1 MPPLIQARPSNP
13 MQSSL
18 ASHEWLRTRPG
29 DACPKREATG
39 TGTLPTTWSAVCLVG
54 TATGV
59 WPPKKPQGAKVRS
72 LATALSDGSAV
83 KHARMGHGV
92 AMPA

>member
-18 ASHEWLRTRPG
+18 APHEWLRTRRR

-39 TGTLPTTWSAVCLVG
+39 TGTLPTTLSAVCLVG
-54 TATGV
+54 NSY
-59 WPPKKPQGAKVRS
+59 GAKRFDPKTRG
-72 LATALSDGSAV
+72 AIAF
-83 KHARMGHGV
+83 
-92 AMPA
+92 PAAS

>member
-18 ASHEWLRTRPG
+18 ASHEWLRTRRR

-39 TGTLPTTWSAVCLVG
+39 SGTLPTTWSAVCLAG
-54 TATGV
+54 NSYGSKAI
-59 WPPKKPQGAKVRS
+59 RS
-72 LATALSDGSAV
+72 ENPGRHRLPGRVLIE
-83 KHARMGHGV
+83 
-92 AMPA
+92 